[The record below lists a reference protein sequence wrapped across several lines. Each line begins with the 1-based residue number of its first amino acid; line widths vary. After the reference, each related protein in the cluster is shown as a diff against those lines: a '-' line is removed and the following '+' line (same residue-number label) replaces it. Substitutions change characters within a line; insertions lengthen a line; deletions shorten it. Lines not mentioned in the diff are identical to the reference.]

1 MKKAVHP
8 AGFEVF
14 GKVTVATAVSAA
26 ITTTGVGVGD
36 YTGDDTFSPILAS
49 TFEMLFDTTL
59 QRRSISTEFDI
70 GHFDDTI
77 VAEDGEDA
85 TDDNAIL
92 LDATSV
98 DFIVLNATDASST
111 DAGDN
116 VLLNATDASSTDDGS
131 KLQASIAHSGSLT
144 LFESGI
150 FDSTDFNIVLNGTD
164 SSSSSAGA
172 KISIILEEFVDGISH
187 NITLD
192 GTEDAHIN
200 QSDAGGGISLE
211 VSTNYQR
218 IVLNGSDGSTIDAGG
233 FIQLENGITSRG
245 TILNEDSSNSTTIS
259 ALITEDNLLNTN
271 ILLNGTDASSTN
283 AGDNLITEEVYKLEL
298 EDSHHKYAGKTLIS
312 AQNTGSVII
321 NEDGGLMRSE
331 SSGRGMKSGGEVSV
345 VSFVTSRVFI
355 PQPTPRHLSTGLL
368 LLGRE
373 PFGLSDDFVELEIGT
388 GDGKNEHLLLN
399 GHKAGGFIE
408 TILLNGTDASS
419 TNAADDI
426 LLESGTDSTNST
438 EGNIILN
445 GTDHTGANVRE
456 PLVTEDG
463 DNIVITVTPT
473 DQDNDDMAQM
483 MLVKSLY

>member
-1 MKKAVHP
+1 LKKAVHP

-200 QSDAGGGISLE
+200 QSDAGGGISLGD
-211 VSTNYQR
+211 V
-218 IVLNGSDGSTIDAGG
+218 GSV
-233 FIQLENGITSRG
+233 
-245 TILNEDSSNSTTIS
+245 
-259 ALITEDNLLNTN
+259 LITEDN
-271 ILLNGTDASSTN
+271 
-283 AGDNLITEEVYKLEL
+283 
-298 EDSHHKYAGKTLIS
+298 
-312 AQNTGSVII
+312 
-321 NEDGGLMRSE
+321 
-331 SSGRGMKSGGEVSV
+331 
-345 VSFVTSRVFI
+345 
-355 PQPTPRHLSTGLL
+355 
-368 LLGRE
+368 
-373 PFGLSDDFVELEIGT
+373 
-388 GDGKNEHLLLN
+388 
-399 GHKAGGFIE
+399 
-408 TILLNGTDASS
+408 
-419 TNAADDI
+419 
-426 LLESGTDSTNST
+426 
-438 EGNIILN
+438 
-445 GTDHTGANVRE
+445 
-456 PLVTEDG
+456 
-463 DNIVITVTPT
+463 
-473 DQDNDDMAQM
+473 
-483 MLVKSLY
+483 